1 MTIKGDLTDL
11 TRKMSE
17 LLEFRIAESEQELQ
31 KYIQDQNLFE
41 AKLEKALREPG
52 AFPYTY
58 AILFDQIFQFFFK
71 KKLVAGCCFFV
82 SGRKNIIAQFKELV
96 ASFPKKMEA
105 MQNELSN
112 LKESSS
118 EIHCLRAQLQSLSSI
133 LGREV
138 WFSFKI

>member
-1 MTIKGDLTDL
+1 MKGDLADI

-17 LLEFRIAESEQELQ
+17 LLEFGIAESEQELQ

-58 AILFDQIFQFFFK
+58 DILFDQIFHFFIIFI
-71 KKLVAGCCFFV
+71 VVRCCFFG

-96 ASFPKKMEA
+96 TSFPKKMES
-105 MQNELSN
+105 MQNELSKS
-112 LKESSS
+112 KESTS
-118 EIHCLRAQLQSLSSI
+118 EIHCLRAQLQFFSSI

-138 WFSFKI
+138 

>member
-1 MTIKGDLTDL
+1 MKGDLADI

-17 LLEFRIAESEQELQ
+17 LLDLGIAESEQELQ

-52 AFPYTY
+52 AFSYSY
-58 AILFDQIFQFFFK
+58 AILFDQILQFFFIIF
-71 KKLVAGCCFFV
+71 LVAGCCFFG

-96 ASFPKKMEA
+96 TSFPKKMES
-105 MQNELSN
+105 MQNELSKS
-112 LKESSS
+112 KESTS
-118 EIHCLRAQLQSLSSI
+118 EIHCLRAQLQFLSSI

-138 WFSFKI
+138 WFSYKI